1 MSKAPQANV
10 KDPKTPLLGQAPT
23 RVGELMTTDVVSLCP
38 HNLFREAVDLMARH
52 SFHHLLVA
60 EPDGRLAGVL
70 SDRDILRA
78 DGCYDSQSTLIADLM
93 VSDPIS
99 VHADT
104 LLSEAVELVL
114 DHRVN
119 CLPVV
124 DAKRQIC
131 GILTTTDLLRTL
143 KNIQASLEKTY

>member
-1 MSKAPQANV
+1 MMNSRYDGEKGLKPQSLA
-10 KDPKTPLLGQAPT
+10 QAPT
-23 RVGELMTTDVVSLCP
+23 RVGELMTTDVISLRP
-38 HNLFREAVDLMARH
+38 HHQFREAVDLMARH
-52 SFHHLLVA
+52 SFHHLLVV

-78 DGCYDSQSTLIADLM
+78 EGCYDSESTLIADLM
-93 VSDPIS
+93 ISDPIS
-99 VHADT
+99 VQPDT

-114 DHRVN
+114 DHRIN

-124 DAKRQIC
+124 DANRQIR

-143 KNIQASLEKTY
+143 RNLQSLLDKQS

>member
-1 MSKAPQANV
+1 MANV
-10 KDPKTPLLGQAPT
+10 MSNGEKGAKPPSFAQAPT
-23 RVGELMTTDVVSLCP
+23 RVGDLMTTDVVSLCP
-38 HNLFREAVDLMARH
+38 HNPFRDAVDLMARH

-78 DGCYDSQSTLIADLM
+78 EGAYDSESTLIADFM
-93 VSDPIS
+93 ISDPIT
-99 VHADT
+99 VQPET

-124 DAKRQIC
+124 DATGQIR
-131 GILTTTDLLRTL
+131 GVITSTDLLRTL
-143 KNIQASLEKTY
+143 KNLQSLLEKLS